1 MDVMEMQLAGRGY
14 GYYRRRWYWKRSPC
28 TDYGFGDKIGGGVM
42 MTIAGDARGRPWRR
56 HLSHH
61 SAREEGG
68 GRVPRHQKQ
77 AGAAGVRGW
86 GMSRQLVLMWQG

>member
-42 MTIAGDARGRPWRR
+42 MTIAGDARGRPW
-56 HLSHH
+56 S
-61 SAREEGG
+61 
-68 GRVPRHQKQ
+68 
-77 AGAAGVRGW
+77 
-86 GMSRQLVLMWQG
+86 